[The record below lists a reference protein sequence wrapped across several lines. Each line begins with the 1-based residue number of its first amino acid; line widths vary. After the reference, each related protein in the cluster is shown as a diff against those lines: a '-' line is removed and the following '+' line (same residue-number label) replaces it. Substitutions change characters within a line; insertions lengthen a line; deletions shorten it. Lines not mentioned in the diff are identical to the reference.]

1 MGKVV
6 VFTQPR
12 TIGFESYDDQPLKPH
27 EVRLRTLYSGISA
40 GTELTAYRGS
50 NPYLH
55 KQWDPSRKLF
65 IPAEQPTLEYPL
77 SGWGYEEVG
86 KVIEL
91 GSEVRDVSI
100 GDTIFGTWG
109 HRTHHIVE
117 EDYARDRIQAKSLDP
132 IFGVF
137 SHIGSIAIN
146 GVHDARVRIGET
158 VAVFGM
164 GTLGQIVGQLA
175 KKSGARVVGVD
186 QFEKRLEIALQS
198 GAADIVFN
206 AGDGE
211 VAERIRAITDN
222 RGADV
227 AIEVTGSTVALNQ
240 AIRSVAYSARV
251 VTLGFFQ
258 GEAAGLVLGEE
269 FHHNRINIVGSQIFG
284 TDPELT
290 YRWNRLRL
298 IQTFMRLQADKVV
311 DLTTIISHVIPF
323 DNAGQAFRILDQ
335 EPENA
340 LQVVLDC
347 TEYE

>member
-6 VFTQPR
+6 VFTQPK
-12 TIGFESYDDQPLKPH
+12 TVGFESYEDRPLKPH

-55 KQWDPSRKLF
+55 KQWDASRKLF
-65 IPAEQPTLEYPL
+65 IPAEQPTLQYPV

-86 KVIEL
+86 EVVEL
-91 GSEVRDVSI
+91 GSDVSDVSI
-100 GDTIFGTWG
+100 GEVIFGTWG
-109 HRTHHIVE
+109 HRTHHIVGD
-117 EDYARDRIQAKSLDP
+117 DYARDRVQAKSPDA

-137 SHIGSIAIN
+137 SQIGAIAIN
-146 GVHDARVRIGET
+146 GVHDARIRIGET

-175 KKSGARVVGVD
+175 RKSGAKVVGVD
-186 QFEKRLEIALQS
+186 RFEKRLEIARQS
-198 GAADIVFN
+198 GAADIVLN

-222 RGADV
+222 RGADA
-227 AIEVTGSTVALNQ
+227 AIEGTGSTIALNQ
-240 AIRSVAYSARV
+240 AIRSVAYSAKV

-258 GEAAGLVLGEE
+258 GDATGLFLGEE
-269 FHHNRINIVGSQIFG
+269 FHHNRVNIVGSQIFG

-298 IQTFMRLQADKVV
+298 VQTFMRLQADGVI
-311 DLTTIISHVIPF
+311 DLKPIISHVVPF
-323 DNAGQAFRILDQ
+323 EDAGEAFRILDQ
-335 EPENA
+335 EPENT
-340 LQVVLDC
+340 LQVVLDY
-347 TEYE
+347 TKM

>member
-6 VFTQPR
+6 VFTAPR
-12 TIGFESYDDQPLKPH
+12 TVGFESDEDRPLSPH

-55 KQWDPSRKLF
+55 KLWDPARKLF
-65 IPAEQPTLEYPL
+65 VPAEQPSLTYPV

-86 KVIEL
+86 EVIEL
-91 GSEVRDVSI
+91 GSEVEGISTGDVI
-100 GDTIFGTWG
+100 YGTWG
-109 HRTHHIVE
+109 HRTRHIVE
-117 EDYARDRIQAKSLDP
+117 EDYARSRIQAKSLDP
-132 IFGVF
+132 LFGIF
-137 SHIGSIAIN
+137 SQIGSIAMN
-146 GVHDARVRIGET
+146 GVHDARIRIGET
-158 VAVFGM
+158 VVVFGM

-175 KKSGARVVGVD
+175 RKSGGYVIGVD
-186 QFEKRLEIALQS
+186 RFEKRLDVARQS
-198 GAADIVFN
+198 GAADIVLS
-206 AGDGE
+206 ADEGE

-227 AIEVTGSTVALNQ
+227 AIEVTGSSIALNQ
-240 AIRSVAYSARV
+240 AVRSVAYSSKVIA
-251 VTLGFFQ
+251 LGFFQ
-258 GEAAGLVLGEE
+258 GEATGLFLGEE
-269 FHHNRINIVGSQIFG
+269 FHHNRVNIVGSQIFG

-298 IQTFMRLQADKVV
+298 VQTFMRLQADGMI
-311 DLTTIISHVIPF
+311 DLKPIISHVIPF
-323 DNAGQAFRILDQ
+323 EEAGEAFRILDE

-347 TEYE
+347 TKL

>member
-12 TIGFESYDDQPLKPH
+12 TVGFESYDDPPLKPH

-65 IPAEQPTLEYPL
+65 VPAEQPTLMYPV

-86 KVIEL
+86 EVIEL
-91 GSEVRDVSI
+91 GSEVKDVTI
-100 GDTIFGTWG
+100 GDIIFGTWG
-109 HRTHHIVE
+109 HRSHHVVDE
-117 EDYARDRIQAKSLDP
+117 AYARERHQAKSLDA
-132 IFGVF
+132 IFGIF
-137 SHIGSIAIN
+137 SQIGSIAMN
-146 GVHDARVRIGET
+146 GVHDARIRIGET

-175 KKSGARVVGVD
+175 RRSGARVVGID
-186 QFEKRLEIALQS
+186 RLEKRLKIAEQS
-198 GAADIVFN
+198 GAADVVLN
-206 AGDGE
+206 AGEGE
-211 VAERIRAITDN
+211 VAERIRSITEN
-222 RGADV
+222 RGADI
-227 AIEVTGSTVALNQ
+227 AIEVTGSTAALNE
-240 AIRSVAYSARV
+240 AVRSVAYSSKVIA
-251 VTLGFFQ
+251 LGFFQ
-258 GEAAGLVLGEE
+258 GESAGLFLGEE
-269 FHHNRINIVGSQIFG
+269 FHHNRVNVVGSQIFG

-298 IQTFMRLQADKVV
+298 VQTFMHLQTDGVI
-311 DLTTIISHVIPF
+311 DLGPIISHVIPF
-323 DNAGQAFRILDQ
+323 DEAGEAFRILDH

-347 TEYE
+347 TKP